1 MKSAPWQSD
10 WYQAMTQSQQAK
22 QKNIAKCRPNERIRI
37 AKAPDMAAFWS
48 DSSGTS
54 ATTASTIDTFD
65 IYNMTSGTMYVT
77 GTGTSNTYIV
87 STTQPTGTY
96 VSQQAAQQYAPPP
109 PTPSTPDPRILNKY
123 LNAADLLEEFI
134 KDLAPLGVRQGEVL
148 EIPIELFINWLVV
161 RAAEEDGHDAPDDIP
176 ALPSAKPSPRC
187 KCCGRF
193 IPRAN
198 LVHGLTF
205 CNGEHADRYLE
216 RIAA

>member
-37 AKAPDMAAFWS
+37 AKAPDMAAYWS
-48 DSSGTS
+48 DSSGTA
-54 ATTASTIDTFD
+54 ATTACTIDTFD
-65 IYNMTSGTMYVT
+65 LYNTTTSNMYVT
-77 GTGTSNTYIV
+77 GTSSTDTWIITTNRPANGVYITPQAQ
-87 STTQPTGTY
+87 SQY
-96 VSQQAAQQYAPPP
+96 VPPP
-109 PTPSTPDPRILNKY
+109 SNPTPDPRILNKY